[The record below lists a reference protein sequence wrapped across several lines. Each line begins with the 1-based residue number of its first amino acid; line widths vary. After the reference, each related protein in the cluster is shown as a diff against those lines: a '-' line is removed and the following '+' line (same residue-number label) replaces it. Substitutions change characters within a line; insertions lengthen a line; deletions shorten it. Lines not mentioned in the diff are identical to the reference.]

1 MTLLTVEG
9 LGVRFGSAAAPPVVR
24 DVSFSLD
31 RGECLAVVGESG
43 SGKSVTARSL
53 VGLTGPRS
61 VVTARRL
68 EFDGTDLGT
77 LGEAGWRGVRG
88 RRIGLVL
95 QDALTSLDPLHTVGA
110 EVAEPLRVHGLA
122 PRAERSSLAAALLGR
137 AGVPEPERRAAQYP
151 HQLSGGLRQRALI
164 ASALA
169 GAPDLLIADEPTT
182 ALDVTVQ
189 AQVLEL
195 LAELRRAGTALLLIS
210 HDLSVVART
219 ADRVAVMY
227 GGRIVESGPTAR
239 LLADPRHPY
248 TRALLAAVPGPA
260 TRGRRLAVPVLD
272 RPGPTA
278 DGCPYAARCD
288 RADRTCLEA
297 LPAID
302 HHGTRCWHPV
312 LERPATAPGGR
323 PDGPSAE
330 PVPAGGVLAAVAV
343 AGHGVSASVDARVE
357 AVGSSAAVDSVS
369 AEPVGGGVV
378 RSSGPVPAGGVLAAV
393 AVAGLGVSAS
403 VDARVE
409 AAGSSA
415 AVDSVSAEPVG
426 GGVVRSSE
434 SVPAGG
440 VLASVAV
447 AGQGVSASSDGGSA
461 VARSAPAAS
470 RAAEVTLTERPA
482 GLPAAAPGRADG
494 ASAARSALIE
504 VDQVT
509 KSFGGRP
516 VVRGVSLTLAAGETL
531 GLVGESGSGKT
542 TVARMVLG
550 LERPDSGTVRLGGG
564 PWSELPERRRR
575 AQRLRLQAVPQD
587 PLGSF
592 DPRHTV
598 ERVIGAAV
606 ARSGVARGRARRER
620 TAELLDQVG
629 LPAALL
635 TRRPAELSGGQRQ
648 RVAIA
653 RALAPAPEV
662 LVCDEPVS
670 ALDVSVQAQILD
682 LMGDLR
688 EHLGLAMLFISH
700 DLGVVHHLADRVAVM
715 TDGQLVETGEVT
727 DVFTN
732 PAAGYTR
739 RLLAAVTTLEVP
751 A

>member
-9 LGVRFGSAAAPPVVR
+9 LGVRFGCAAPAVR
-24 DVSFSLD
+24 EVSFTLD

-53 VGLTGPRS
+53 VGLTGAGS
-61 VVTARRL
+61 AVTARRL
-68 EFDGTDLGT
+68 EFDGTDLT
-77 LGEAGWRGVRG
+77 ALGEAGWRAVRG

-95 QDALTSLDPLHTVGA
+95 QDALTSLDPLRTVGA

-122 PRAERSSLAAALLGR
+122 ERAERAGLAAALLGR
-137 AGVPEPERRAAQYP
+137 AGVPEPDRRAAQYP

-169 GAPDLLIADEPTT
+169 GSPDLLIADEPTT

-195 LAELRRAGTALLLIS
+195 LAELRRGGTALLLIS

-239 LLADPRHPY
+239 LLAEPRHPY

-272 RPGPTA
+272 RPRPGP

-288 RADRTCLEA
+288 RADRTCLEVV
-297 LPAID
+297 PAID

-312 LERPATAPGGR
+312 LEPAAVPAPMLSAPLKRPDAPSEDRPA
-323 PDGPSAE
+323 
-330 PVPAGGVLAAVAV
+330 
-343 AGHGVSASVDARVE
+343 
-357 AVGSSAAVDSVS
+357 
-369 AEPVGGGVV
+369 VV
-378 RSSGPVPAGGVLAAV
+378 
-393 AVAGLGVSAS
+393 
-403 VDARVE
+403 
-409 AAGSSA
+409 
-415 AVDSVSAEPVG
+415 
-426 GGVVRSSE
+426 
-434 SVPAGG
+434 
-440 VLASVAV
+440 
-447 AGQGVSASSDGGSA
+447 
-461 VARSAPAAS
+461 
-470 RAAEVTLTERPA
+470 
-482 GLPAAAPGRADG
+482 
-494 ASAARSALIE
+494 E
-504 VDQVT
+504 VDRVT

-516 VVRGVSLTLAAGETL
+516 VVRGVSLSLAAGETL

-542 TVARMVLG
+542 TVARIVLG
-550 LERPDSGTVRLGGG
+550 LEQPDSGTVRLGGA

-598 ERVIGAAV
+598 ERVVGAAV
-606 ARSGVARGRARRER
+606 ARTGVGPGRARRAR
-620 TAELLDQVG
+620 VTELLDQVG
-629 LPAALL
+629 LSAALL

-682 LMGDLR
+682 LLADLR
-688 EHLGLAMLFISH
+688 EYLGLAMLFISH

-715 TDGQLVETGEVT
+715 TEGQLVETGEVT
-727 DVFTN
+727 EVFAN

-751 A
+751 V